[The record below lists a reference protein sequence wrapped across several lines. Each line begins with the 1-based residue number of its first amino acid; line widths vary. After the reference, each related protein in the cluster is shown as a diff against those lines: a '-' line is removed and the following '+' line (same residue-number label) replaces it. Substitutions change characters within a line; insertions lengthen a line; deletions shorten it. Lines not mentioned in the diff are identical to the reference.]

1 MIAKL
6 ARYRVKEEKKDQVS
20 SIVEEFVK
28 KVRDQESNT
37 LRYTAY
43 RLEDGVSFVH
53 IMYFKDEEAEEHHRG
68 TDYLKEFEK
77 LLHPDCEEGPELVT
91 ITPVPAHFL

>member
-6 ARYRVKEEKKDQVS
+6 ARYRVKADKQEQVV

-68 TDYLKEFEK
+68 TDYLKQFEK
-77 LLHPDCEEGPELVT
+77 LLHPDCVEEPVFVT
-91 ITPVPAHFL
+91 ITPVPPHFL